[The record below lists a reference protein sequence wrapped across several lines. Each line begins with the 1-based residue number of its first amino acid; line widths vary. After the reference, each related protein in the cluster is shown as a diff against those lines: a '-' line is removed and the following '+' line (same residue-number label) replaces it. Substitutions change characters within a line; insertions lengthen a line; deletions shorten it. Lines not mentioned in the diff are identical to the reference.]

1 MSYPSTP
8 GSKTTGPSA
17 DSARKVAG
25 VADILRLKVMALLKR
40 EHLTADEVAEQLGET
55 VLSIRPRVSELK
67 RMGMVIAT
75 GARRFN
81 ASGHSATVWRATNP

>member
-1 MSYPSTP
+1 MNYPHQP

-17 DSARKVAG
+17 ESARKVAG
-25 VADILRLKVMALLKR
+25 VADILRLKVHALLKR
-40 EHLTADEVAEQLGET
+40 EHLTADEAAERLGET

-67 RMGMVIAT
+67 RLGMVVAT
-75 GARRFN
+75 QARRFN